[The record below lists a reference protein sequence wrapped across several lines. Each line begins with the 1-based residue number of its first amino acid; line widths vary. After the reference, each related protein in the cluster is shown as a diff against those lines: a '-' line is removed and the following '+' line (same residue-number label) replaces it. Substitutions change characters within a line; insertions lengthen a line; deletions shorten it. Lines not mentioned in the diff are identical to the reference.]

1 MYSQTANDHVASARN
16 VGKPEGCTHS
26 GVVGA
31 PGDGPFLAIHLT
43 VVGGIVRAA
52 GFNTWGCPAAIAC
65 GSCLSEMLEGRSLE
79 EARRISPKEII
90 ATLGGLPESK
100 EGRAEMAV
108 EALQKALPEVT

>member
-1 MYSQTANDHVASARN
+1 MYSQTANEHVAGARN

-26 GVVGA
+26 GVVGT
-31 PGDGPFLAIHLT
+31 PGDGPFLAIHL
-43 VVGGIVRAA
+43 VVANGIIRAA

-65 GSCLSEMLEGRSLE
+65 GSCLAEMLEGRSVE
-79 EARRISPKEII
+79 EARRITPHEII

-108 EALQKALPEVT
+108 EALQRALTEVS